1 MDFAPRETASRD
13 PERKAS
19 RASHFA
25 AGALAAA
32 LGAHAAADEGTG
44 SGDRPPAVVRS
55 ATIDGPAYV
64 IAPGAESG
72 AAEIG
77 GVLLSVETADGY
89 RVYRASRGGL
99 TRTIRVAQDGPPRH
113 LAYDPKRHRFE
124 RLAPSLRVEL
134 ADDRLLPSVVEAAG
148 GTGGRA
154 FPLLGFAVVHLPPE
168 SDPAAAL
175 RSVESMPGVV
185 DAKLRIRGARR
196 EPR

>member
-1 MDFAPRETASRD
+1 MDFAPRATASRD
-13 PERKAS
+13 PKRNAN
-19 RASHFA
+19 RASLFA

-32 LGAHAAADEGTG
+32 LGAHAADEATGTG
-44 SGDRPPAVVRS
+44 DRSPAVVRS

-64 IAPGAESG
+64 IAPRADTGAT
-72 AAEIG
+72 EID
-77 GVLLSVETADGY
+77 GVVLSVETADGF
-89 RVYRASRGGL
+89 RVYRASRDGL
-99 TRTIRVAQDGPPRH
+99 TRTVRVAQDGPPRH
-113 LAYDPKRHRFE
+113 LAYDPKRHRFK

-148 GTGGRA
+148 GTGGKA

-185 DAKLRIRGARR
+185 DVKLRIRGARR